1 MASSILGCS
10 EGDLLCPRFAF
21 ASPLISV
28 FNTLGA
34 VRQPANLPIVSL
46 APSNCLS
53 EIAKTQRAEAHFKI
67 HM

>member
-1 MASSILGCS
+1 MVSSILGCS

-21 ASPLISV
+21 ASPPSLI

-46 APSNCLS
+46 APYNCLS
-53 EIAKTQRAEAHFKI
+53 EIAKTQRAEDNFKI